1 MQKLLLTSAVAIVGF
16 AAVPAQAMPFSS
28 LSDAQPGVTLIAQ
41 GCGPGWYRGPY
52 GRCHPMGYAH
62 PAPYYRPYPYA
73 RHYPYARP
81 YPYAHPYA
89 YGPHRCWWRD
99 GVRVCR

>member
-1 MQKLLLTSAVAIVGF
+1 MSKWIVTASVLGGLA
-16 AAVPAQAMPFSS
+16 AAVPAQAMPFSA

-41 GCGPGWYRGPY
+41 GCGPGWFRNPW
-52 GRCHPMGYAH
+52 GRCVPMGA

-73 RHYPYARP
+73 YGPRPYPYARP
-81 YPYAHPYA
+81 YPY
-89 YGPHRCWWRD
+89 GPHCWWRN